1 MIEVK
6 KAVQIASE
14 YLTDLYA
21 DKSFYDHEL
30 EEVELADDEK
40 HWLITLS
47 YATSVVPSVGRH
59 YKQFKIKADT
69 GQVVAMKIRR
79 P

>member
-6 KAVQIASE
+6 EAVRIASD
-14 YLTDLYA
+14 YLRDLYA
-21 DKSFYDHEL
+21 AQTFYDPEL
-30 EEVELADDEK
+30 EEVELTDDVK
-40 HWLITLS
+40 YWLITLS
-47 YATSVVPSVGRH
+47 YATSMVPSVGRH

-69 GQVVAMKIRR
+69 GSVLAMKIRR